1 MKQRIIED
9 WKTAFKQGEKIKKA
23 VLEAIKARILVLEK
37 SGTVELPLTNAQIES
52 LISKEIK
59 ELQDSRQ
66 YYKEESED
74 YTQISE
80 KIQIL
85 NEYLPKQLS
94 EDEVRQLIKDVVEK
108 SGETNTGKL
117 TGLVIKEIGNRFDK
131 SKVSKL
137 IGEVLA

>member
-23 VLEAIKARILVLEK
+23 VLEAIKARIIVLEK
-37 SGTVELPLTNAQIES
+37 SGTAELPLTNAQIES

-74 YTQISE
+74 YKQISE

-94 EDEVRQLIKDVVEK
+94 EDEVKQLIKKVVEK
-108 SGETNTGKL
+108 SGETNKGKL

>member
-23 VLEAIKARILVLEK
+23 ALEAIKARILVLEK
-37 SGTVELPLTNAQIES
+37 SGTVELPLTNAQIEN

-59 ELQDSRQ
+59 ELQDSLQ
-66 YYKEESED
+66 YYKEESEG
-74 YTQISE
+74 YKQISE
-80 KIQIL
+80 KIQVL

-94 EDEVRQLIKDVVEK
+94 EDEVKQLIKEVIEK
-108 SGETNTGKL
+108 SGETNRGKL

-131 SKVSKL
+131 SKISKL
-137 IGEVLA
+137 TGEVLA

>member
-23 VLEAIKARILVLEK
+23 ALEAIKARILVLEK

-52 LISKEIK
+52 LINKEIK
-59 ELQDSRQ
+59 ELQDSLQ
-66 YYKEESED
+66 YYKEESEEHK
-74 YTQISE
+74 QISE

-94 EDEVRQLIKDVVEK
+94 EDEVKPLIKAVAEK
-108 SGETNTGKL
+108 SGETNKGKL

>member
-1 MKQRIIED
+1 MKQRITED
-9 WKTAFKQGEKIKKA
+9 WKIAFKQGEKTKKA
-23 VLEAIKARILVLEK
+23 ALEAIKARILVLEK

-74 YTQISE
+74 YKKISE

-94 EDEVRQLIKDVVEK
+94 EDEVKQLIKEVIEK
-108 SGETNTGKL
+108 SNETNKGKL